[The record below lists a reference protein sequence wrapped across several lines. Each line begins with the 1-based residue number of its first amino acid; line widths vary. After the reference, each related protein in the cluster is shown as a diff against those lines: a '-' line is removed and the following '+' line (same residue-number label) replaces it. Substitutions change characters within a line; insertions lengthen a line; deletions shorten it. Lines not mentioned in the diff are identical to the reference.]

1 MPFKLFFLFAVL
13 VGLDFITITAC
24 KKNSFISIYLHL
36 QLFFSSISLQFFLT
50 SRLVTILGSRM
61 LDFCMLSINKLLIY
75 RKIFKVW
82 NSVMDIFFITKTHRL
97 HEVSTLLIVIYLL
110 YFFQCKIKTLY
121 LLKIMDDKVYA

>member
-1 MPFKLFFLFAVL
+1 ML

-24 KKNSFISIYLHL
+24 KKNSVISIYLHL

-82 NSVMDIFFITKTHRL
+82 NSVMDILFITKIHRL